1 MVEVVRNIH
10 TGSKMKKARKNNNKK
25 KKPFQIGGLDM
36 WNDIIWEHIA
46 LDIELLK
53 LNFKCKQEV
62 FSYILHNIKGGKM
75 LLRWANKFLLD
86 EKEN

>member
-1 MVEVVRNIH
+1 MEYI
-10 TGSKMKKARKNNNKK
+10 GSKMKKAREIIIK

-36 WNDIIWEHIA
+36 WNDIICFIQEA

-62 FSYILHNIKGGKM
+62 SRTFYI
-75 LLRWANKFLLD
+75 
-86 EKEN
+86 

>member
-1 MVEVVRNIH
+1 MRRIRWRWLEIYIYGI
-10 TGSKMKKARKNNNKK
+10 GSKMKKARKNNNNK

-36 WNDIIWEHIA
+36 WNDIICLYWRIA

-62 FSYILHNIKGGKM
+62 
-75 LLRWANKFLLD
+75 LRTFYM
-86 EKEN
+86 